1 MSYYLFKSVT
11 ISAITDETTYYIYG
25 MAVVFYGKKTQKQTV
40 KAYCTCE
47 GDQVHI

>member
-25 MAVVFYGKKTQKQTV
+25 MAVVFYGKKNKNKQL
-40 KAYCTCE
+40 K
-47 GDQVHI
+47 HI